1 MKLVALSVTVAS
13 AIGYFAL
20 ESIDSRALCGAVFLI
35 SCCLVQALY
44 EAP

>member
-1 MKLVALSVTVAS
+1 MKALAICVTVAS

-20 ESIDSRALCGAVFLI
+20 ESIDARALCGAVFLI